1 MIRER
6 GHFVVRNGQQPPGA
20 ATKVRVRNG
29 RISAT
34 DGPYAETKE
43 LLGGCDP
50 IEAEDRQEATRTA
63 PRIAGP
69 WIGCAQVR
77 PIAEDEEACRERSS
91 RDVDSARGQATI
103 ACVPPVA

>member
-50 IEAEDRQEATRTA
+50 IEAEDRQGATRTA
-63 PRIAGP
+63 PRIPGP
-69 WIGCAQVR
+69 WIGCVQVR
-77 PIAEDEEACRERSS
+77 PIAEDEEARRERSS